1 LNPAA
6 TQPSSDELIARGWA
20 ALPPGYRIPDTPP
33 TLDQAR
39 EYCRNLAQTHYEN
52 FHVAT
57 WFLPANL
64 QPHFY
69 SIYAYCRISDD
80 LGDEVPDKSAALAL
94 LDLWGR
100 ELDACYE
107 GRARHPVFVAL
118 AETIRACAI
127 PKEPFADL
135 LIAFRR
141 DQIVSRYETL
151 DDVIG
156 YCRYSANPVG
166 RLVLYACG
174 EVSPETR
181 EEYFKLSDATCSALQ
196 LANFWQDV
204 SVDFFKGRVY
214 IPQEDMRRFGVTEE
228 IIANGV
234 ATPEFRALM
243 SHEVKCARWLF
254 KQGLPLI
261 GKVNRDLALD
271 LDLFSR
277 GGMEILRAIERRDY
291 DVLSAR
297 PAISKLTKFSLAVRA
312 LTGKMLSS
320 LRPGPRPLASQPAVS
335 LPPVSL
341 PPAPQPSVSLPSV
354 PQPLAPLPSVSQPPV
369 SRPSVSLPAVHQ
381 HPAPLPPA
389 PKPSVPLQPRAP
401 LPSASQTPVPQS
413 PAPQPSVS
421 QPVATQS
428 SGKTSTSSPPPRV
441 PTLSEAYAAC
451 RAIAKREAKN
461 FYYAFLALPRS
472 RRNAICAIYAFMRQ
486 ADDLADDESIP
497 PTERRRRL
505 DLWLAAWREVAKG
518 APTTDPVFFAVRNA
532 TERYNIPLKLL
543 DELVAGV
550 TLDLGHTA
558 GGAPETYATFADL
571 YRYCYLVA
579 SVVGLVC
586 IRIFGYHDL
595 RAEKLAEETGI
606 AFQLT
611 NILRD
616 VAEDASRN
624 RVYLPL
630 KNLAQHN
637 VPLDAL
643 LHRQPSAPPTP
654 AERELLA
661 AIARLAER
669 FYSQSRFLL
678 PLVDP
683 SSRPALWVLV
693 SIYHALLKRIKRA
706 NYDVFSRRAS
716 VPTWQKLSILA
727 VGLVWTAWARVF
739 D

>member
-1 LNPAA
+1 MNPIA

-20 ALPPGYRIPDTPP
+20 ALPPAYRIPATSP
-33 TLDQAR
+33 TLDQAQ

-80 LGDEVPDKSAALAL
+80 LGDEVPDKFAALAL

-135 LIAFRR
+135 LIAFRQ
-141 DQIVSRYETL
+141 DQTVSRYETM
-151 DDVIG
+151 DDVLG

-214 IPQEDMRRFGVTEE
+214 IPQEDMRRFGVTDE

-243 SHEVKCARWLF
+243 RHEVKCARWLF
-254 KQGLPLI
+254 QQGLPLI

-277 GGMEILRAIERRDY
+277 GGLEILRAIERRDY

-320 LRPGPRPLASQPAVS
+320 LRPGPRSSVPRSPDARPLADQPAVS
-335 LPPVSL
+335 QPFD
-341 PPAPQPSVSLPSV
+341 PQPSVFQPSVSQTSVSLPSIS
-354 PQPLAPLPSVSQPPV
+354 QPPAPHSSVSQP
-369 SRPSVSLPAVHQ
+369 SPSE
-381 HPAPLPPA
+381 
-389 PKPSVPLQPRAP
+389 
-401 LPSASQTPVPQS
+401 
-413 PAPQPSVS
+413 
-421 QPVATQS
+421 PVAPQS
-428 SGKTSTSSPPPRV
+428 SGKTSTSSAPPRV
-441 PTLSEAYAAC
+441 PTLAAAYAAC

-461 FYYAFLALPRS
+461 FYYAFLALPRA

-505 DLWLAAWREVAKG
+505 DLWLATWRDVARG

-550 TLDLGHTA
+550 TLDLGHTDD
-558 GGAPETYATFADL
+558 GAPETYATFTDL
-571 YRYCYLVA
+571 YHYCYLVA

-586 IRIFGYHDL
+586 IRIFGYRDL

-616 VAEDASRN
+616 VAEDAARN

-637 VPLDAL
+637 VNLNAL
-643 LHRQPSAPPTP
+643 LHRPPSAPPTP

-683 SSRPALWVLV
+683 ASRPALWVLV

-706 NYDVFSRRAS
+706 NYDVFSRRAA
-716 VPTWQKLSILA
+716 VPTWQKLAILA
-727 VGLVWTAWARVF
+727 VGLIWAAWARIF